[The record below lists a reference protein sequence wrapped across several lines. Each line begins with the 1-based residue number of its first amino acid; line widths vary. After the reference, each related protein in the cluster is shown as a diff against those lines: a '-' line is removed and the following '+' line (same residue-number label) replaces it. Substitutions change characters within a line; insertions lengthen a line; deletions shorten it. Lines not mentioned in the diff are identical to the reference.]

1 LATILVTGG
10 AGFIGSHLVTRFV
23 ELGHRVRVLDN
34 LSTGHRS
41 NLAHLGSRI
50 EWIEA
55 DLRDATACRKA
66 CDGVEFVFHQA
77 ALGSVPKSVE
87 DPQTSH
93 DVNVNGTFNL
103 LLAAVQHKVRRF
115 IYAVSSS
122 AYGDTEESPKH
133 EKMRP
138 RPLSPYAVQKLTGEE
153 YAAAFF
159 VCYGLETITLRYF
172 NVFGQRQD
180 PKSQYAAAIPAFVS
194 AILQGQS
201 PTVYGDGE
209 QSRDFTYVDNV
220 VDGNLLAMS
229 ASKTCGESVNVACG
243 GQITINQVI
252 EAINR
257 VLGTKVRPR
266 YVDPRPG
273 DVRHSCADVRLANS
287 LLGYVPRVS
296 FEDGLRRAIDYYRGL
311 A

>member
-115 IYAVSSS
+115 IYAGSSS

>member
-1 LATILVTGG
+1 MATISVTGG
-10 AGFIGSHLVTRFV
+10 AGFIGSHLATRFV
-23 ELGHRVRVLDN
+23 ELGHRVRVFDN
-34 LSTGHRS
+34 FSTGHRT
-41 NLAHLGSRI
+41 NLAHLGSRV

-66 CDGVEFVFHQA
+66 CDGIEFVFHQA
-77 ALGSVPKSVE
+77 ALGSVPKSVD
-87 DPQTSH
+87 DPQTYH
-93 DVNVNGTFNL
+93 DVNVNGTFNM
-103 LLAAVQHKVRRF
+103 LLAAVHHKVRRF
-115 IYAVSSS
+115 IYAGSSS

-153 YAAAFF
+153 YAAAFH

-172 NVFGQRQD
+172 NVFGPRQD
-180 PKSQYAAAIPAFVS
+180 PKSQYAAAIPAFVC
-194 AILQGQS
+194 AIMRGQA

-209 QSRDFTYVDNV
+209 QTRDFTYIDNV
-220 VDGNLLAMS
+220 VDANVLAMS
-229 ASKTCGESVNVACG
+229 ANKTRGETVNVACG

-252 EAINR
+252 AAINKA
-257 VLGTKVRPR
+257 LGTKVRPR
-266 YVDPRPG
+266 YVDPRPC
-273 DVRHSCADVRLANS
+273 DVRQSCADVRLAKT
-287 LLGYVPRVS
+287 LLGYSPEVS